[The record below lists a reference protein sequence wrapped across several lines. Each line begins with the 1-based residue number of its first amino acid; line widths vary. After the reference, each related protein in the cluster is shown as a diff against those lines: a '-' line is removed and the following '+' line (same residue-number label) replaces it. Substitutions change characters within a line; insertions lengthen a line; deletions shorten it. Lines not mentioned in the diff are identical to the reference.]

1 MGVVPAEWSGSVKEG
16 VSDALGEGT
25 AMRTRLRRCDEGVG
39 VGRES
44 RMAVVVGDVLINEP
58 SELDRLSDVESLRG
72 GEMSELLGECGESR
86 FELA

>member
-1 MGVVPAEWSGSVKEG
+1 MGVVPAELPGSTEEG

-25 AMRTRLRRCDEGVG
+25 AMRTRLRQCDRGVG

-44 RMAVVVGDVLINEP
+44 RVVVVAGNVLVDKP
-58 SELDRLSDVESLRG
+58 SELDRLSDVEPLRSS
-72 GEMSELLGECGESR
+72 EMSELLGKCGESR